1 MSTPP
6 LVKSWRAANEPVAA
20 HALAEHL
27 LSEARY
33 AHTRGVAQQ
42 AARLATL
49 TRQPAA
55 SRRLLLCAAWLHDL
69 GYGLGDGFHPIV
81 GARALRAAGHERL
94 ARIVAHHSGADME
107 AALRDLPPIG
117 REFPFP
123 GTDDGFV
130 LTLLDA
136 SDVTTGSRG
145 ERVDPW
151 TRLRDLVARRGA
163 DSPAVRVFVSTVDRL
178 SQDATIRDFVATISG
193 PRQTTEAAA

>member
-1 MSTPP
+1 
-6 LVKSWRAANEPVAA
+6 
-20 HALAEHL
+20 
-27 LSEARY
+27 
-33 AHTRGVAQQ
+33 
-42 AARLATL
+42 
-49 TRQPAA
+49 
-55 SRRLLLCAAWLHDL
+55 
-69 GYGLGDGFHPIV
+69 
-81 GARALRAAGHERL
+81 
-94 ARIVAHHSGADME
+94 ME

-178 SQDATIRDFVATISG
+178 SQDATIRDFVETISG